1 MRVTGGKYV
10 RRQIACPKGVIRP
23 AMDRMRESLFAVL
36 GDLSGCSFL
45 DLFSGSGIMA
55 VEAAGRGANPV
66 TVVEKD
72 PVKKK
77 VLYQNLSIIEET
89 RFIRMMSV
97 DRFLATDSG
106 CYDVVYLDPP
116 FPLGGKE
123 QTLLKLAES
132 RLLRTGSRVIIHF
145 PQEDRLSE
153 QIGRLHLYD
162 ERKYG
167 RSRVFFYRYENENEE
182 EQ

>member
-1 MRVTGGKYV
+1 MRITGGKYV
-10 RRQIACPKGVIRP
+10 RRQIACPKGIIRP
-23 AMDRMRESLFAVL
+23 AMDRMRESLFAIL
-36 GDLSGCSFL
+36 GDLTGCSFL

-72 PVKKK
+72 PIKKK

-116 FPLGGKE
+116 FPL
-123 QTLLKLAES
+123 A
-132 RLLRTGSRVIIHF
+132 GSF
-145 PQEDRLSE
+145 SS
-153 QIGRLHLYD
+153 
-162 ERKYG
+162 G
-167 RSRVFFYRYENENEE
+167 RSAFGANRPVAFVRRKKVRTQPSVFLPLRG
-182 EQ
+182 